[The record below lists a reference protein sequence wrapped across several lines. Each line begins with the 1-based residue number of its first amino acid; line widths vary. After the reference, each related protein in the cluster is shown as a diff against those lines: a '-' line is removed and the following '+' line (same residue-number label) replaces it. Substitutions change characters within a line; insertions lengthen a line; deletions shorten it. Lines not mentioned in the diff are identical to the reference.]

1 MKKGKHEPHGSDSFI
16 YWQESNW
23 YRWIR
28 YAMEECPP
36 DTCEWEYNY
45 SDWAFCGGD
54 RPSDEVITKMFDN
67 KICSEFECAPLGMEQ
82 SNRSNN
88 SNSSNGGEE

>member
-1 MKKGKHEPHGSDSFI
+1 MKEGKHEPHGSDGFI
-16 YWQESNW
+16 DWQETNC
-23 YRWIR
+23 YRCVT

-54 RPSDEVITKMFDN
+54 RPSDEIINKMFDN
-67 KICSEFECAPLGMEQ
+67 KICSGFERTPVDMGQ
-82 SNRSNN
+82 SNRWEN
-88 SNSSNGGEE
+88 SSSSNGGEE